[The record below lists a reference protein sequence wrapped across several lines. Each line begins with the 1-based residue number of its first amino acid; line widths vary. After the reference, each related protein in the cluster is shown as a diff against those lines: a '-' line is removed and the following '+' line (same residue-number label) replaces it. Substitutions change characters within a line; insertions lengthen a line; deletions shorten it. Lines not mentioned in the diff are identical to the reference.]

1 MRWCIIKKTMKTL
14 LVPALLFAL
23 PVYAQEA
30 PNSQKDCEQILA
42 AYAQINVSAA
52 QAELVSQ
59 VQKGIVVIC
68 KRAIAAEKATAA
80 PTPEEVK

>member
-1 MRWCIIKKTMKTL
+1 MKYL
-14 LVPALLFAL
+14 LALLLAT
-23 PVYAQEA
+23 PVYAQDK
-30 PNSQKDCEQILA
+30 PDSSKDCEQILA
-42 AYAQINVSAA
+42 AYAQVNVSAG
-52 QAELVSQ
+52 QADLVSQ